1 MMQAASS
8 LSLRWML
15 GEGSLEG
22 FLADSEV
29 NGGGRGRTAVLGLEL
44 IRGFLGVGCFRWGRR
59 GGGVGCRGLLG
70 WVCPKRR
77 GLKPRWRGCLQ
88 ETMRWAGVFGVFSVC
103 FRCAFGVALHGVRA
117 DLLRFG
123 HLARSLRRAGT
134 RVRAAPERAGLGRGA
149 RGRGPCRGRG
159 VAPLMRFRG
168 RSRGPGP
175 SSSGMKPALRAAA
188 FVDGTPATS
197 GLRYRGA
204 PGSTNRASRPR
215 LLRTVQHL
223 PAKHAQPAETQESP

>member
-1 MMQAASS
+1 M
-8 LSLRWML
+8 
-15 GEGSLEG
+15 
-22 FLADSEV
+22 V
-29 NGGGRGRTAVLGLEL
+29 
-44 IRGFLGVGCFRWGRR
+44 GRR

-134 RVRAAPERAGLGRGA
+134 RVRAGRRAGLGRGA
-149 RGRGPCRGRG
+149 RGCLDLVVDGGLRRQREFKADHEGRG
-159 VAPLMRFRG
+159 LVIGDEVGVEGGSHRRRLDP
-168 RSRGPGP
+168 
-175 SSSGMKPALRAAA
+175 PAA
-188 FVDGTPATS
+188 S
-197 GLRYRGA
+197 GLRYRGV

-215 LLRTVQHL
+215 PLKTA
-223 PAKHAQPAETQESP
+223 PAQQTQRAETQESPRISL

>member
-1 MMQAASS
+1 M
-8 LSLRWML
+8 
-15 GEGSLEG
+15 
-22 FLADSEV
+22 V
-29 NGGGRGRTAVLGLEL
+29 
-44 IRGFLGVGCFRWGRR
+44 GRR

-88 ETMRWAGVFGVFSVC
+88 ETRRWAGVFVVFPVC
-103 FRCAFGVALHGVRA
+103 FRCAFGVVLHGARA

-149 RGRGPCRGRG
+149 RGCLDLVVDGGLRRQREFKADHEGRG
-159 VAPLMRFRG
+159 LVIGDEVGVEGGSHRRRLDPRHFR
-168 RSRGPGP
+168 P
-175 SSSGMKPALRAAA
+175 SL
-188 FVDGTPATS
+188 
-197 GLRYRGA
+197 RGA